1 MENLWSKVNYAS
13 YMQCLIDTQIRVY
26 DITKANISVLRETEV
41 ISQDEYVHLFN
52 ADKLEREI
60 YIGKLQGSRPEVSKV
75 LADGIINAKRVFI
88 SSNNI
93 DDNDILEINN
103 DAVYLIGNKPVPV
116 QQVSP
121 FVYFKLAEQY
131 TSFYKVKDI
140 RYYYYAN
147 MMTRTEYLNPKGL
160 GKARALHEA
169 YMLDF
174 LKVLFY
180 TAQFQGTQEALKL
193 LSAFYEQYTNKTLDI
208 AYYRNLNPASRY
220 NIKMFDK
227 YASYQTDI
235 ITSQNLRLI
244 DPSYNEKILREF
256 NKLLI
261 ERYLKE
267 YR

>member
-26 DITKANISVLRETEV
+26 DITKANISVLREVGILTQE
-41 ISQDEYVHLFN
+41 EYVYFFN
-52 ADKLEREI
+52 ADKLEREV
-60 YIGKLQGSRPEVSKV
+60 YIGKLQGNRPEVSKI
-75 LADGIINAKRVFI
+75 LADGIINAKRIFI
-88 SSNNI
+88 ESNNI

-103 DAVYLIGNKPVPV
+103 DAVYLIGNKPVPI
-116 QQVSP
+116 QQVTP
-121 FVYFKLAEQY
+121 FVYFKLAEKY
-131 TSFYKVKDI
+131 TSFYKVRDI

-147 MMTRTEYLNPKGL
+147 IIERIEYLNPKGL
-160 GKARALHEA
+160 GKARSLHEA

-180 TAQFQGTQEALKL
+180 TAQFQGVQEALKL
-193 LSAFYEQYTNKTLDI
+193 LSSFYEQYTNKTLDI
-208 AYYRNLNPASRY
+208 AYYRNLNPTSRY
-220 NIKMFDK
+220 NIKTFDK

-235 ITSQNLRLI
+235 ITPQNLKLI
-244 DPSYNEKILREF
+244 DTSYNEKILREF

-261 ERYLKE
+261 EKYLKE

>member
-1 MENLWSKVNYAS
+1 MENLWSKVNYTS

-26 DITKANISVLRETEV
+26 DISKANISVLRQAEV

-52 ADKLEREI
+52 ADKLEREV
-60 YIGKLQGSRPEVSKV
+60 YIGKLQGSRPEVSKI
-75 LADGIINAKRVFI
+75 LADGIINAKRLFI
-88 SSNNI
+88 EANNI
-93 DDNDILEINN
+93 DNNDILEINN

-116 QQVSP
+116 QQVEP
-121 FVYFKLAEQY
+121 LIYFKLAEQY
-131 TSFYKVKDI
+131 TSFYKVRDI

-147 MMTRTEYLNPKGL
+147 IISRTEYLNPKGL
-160 GKARALHEA
+160 GKARVLHEA

-193 LSAFYEQYTNKTLDI
+193 LSSFYEQYTNKTLDI

-220 NIKMFDK
+220 NIKTFDQ

-235 ITSQNLRLI
+235 VTSQNLKLI
-244 DPSYNEKILREF
+244 DISYNEKILREF

>member
-26 DITKANISVLRETEV
+26 DITKANISVLREAEV

-52 ADKLEREI
+52 ADKLEREV
-60 YIGKLQGSRPEVSKV
+60 YIGKLQGSRPEVSKI
-75 LADGIINAKRVFI
+75 LADGIINAKRIFI
-88 SSNNI
+88 ESNNI
-93 DDNDILEINN
+93 DNNDILEINN
-103 DAVYLIGNKPVPV
+103 DAVYLIGNKPVPI
-116 QQVSP
+116 QQVTP
-121 FVYFKLAEQY
+121 FIYFKLAEQY
-131 TSFYKVKDI
+131 TSFYKVRDI

-147 MMTRTEYLNPKGL
+147 IVTRTEYLNPKGL

-180 TAQFQGTQEALKL
+180 TAQFQGTQEALRL
-193 LSAFYEQYTNKTLDI
+193 LSSFYEQYTNKNLNI

-220 NIKMFDK
+220 NIKVFDK

-235 ITSQNLRLI
+235 VTPQNLKLI
-244 DPSYNEKILREF
+244 DTSYNEKILREF